1 VYTSYIKVFF
11 LLGELRKMELKEN
24 ENSMRIEWEMKVKM
38 KEIDL
43 EY

>member
-1 VYTSYIKVFF
+1 LS
-11 LLGELRKMELKEN
+11 ELRKMDLKEN
-24 ENSMRIEWEMKVKM
+24 ENSMRIKWEMKVKM

>member
-1 VYTSYIKVFF
+1 
-11 LLGELRKMELKEN
+11 MDLKEN
-24 ENSMRIEWEMKVKM
+24 ENSMRIKWEMKVKM

>member
-1 VYTSYIKVFF
+1 LS
-11 LLGELRKMELKEN
+11 ELRKMDLKEN

-38 KEIDL
+38 KDIDL

>member
-1 VYTSYIKVFF
+1 LS
-11 LLGELRKMELKEN
+11 ELRKMDLKEN

>member
-1 VYTSYIKVFF
+1 LS
-11 LLGELRKMELKEN
+11 ELRKMDLKEN
-24 ENSMRIEWEMKVKM
+24 ENLMRIEWEMKVKM

>member
-1 VYTSYIKVFF
+1 
-11 LLGELRKMELKEN
+11 MDLKEN